1 MPRLAVVPVVA
12 SGIGALAGGYYAA
25 ARILREARD
34 RRILPAALA
43 GVAALA
49 ALLGFLARGRLLR
62 YGSYGEYHAGKALPL
77 SEVKLGYVLVA
88 VIVGTVAAAAFVA
101 YELWRDARRAATR

>member
-12 SGIGALAGGYYAA
+12 AGIAALAAGYYGA
-25 ARILREARD
+25 ARLVREARD

-43 GVAALA
+43 GIGMVTL
-49 ALLGFLARGRLLR
+49 LLGFLARGRLLR
-62 YGSYGEYHAGKALPL
+62 YGSYLDYHAGRALPL

-88 VIVGTVAAAAFVA
+88 VLVGTVAAAAFVA
-101 YELWRDARRAATR
+101 WELWRDARRATAR